1 MTRTGLVL
9 GAGGILGSAW
19 MTGALPAVQ
28 ERIGRP
34 LGELDLVLGTSAGAV
49 LGAALRCGMG
59 VAELLDHQ
67 HGTPETTPS
76 CPTCAPSSARPATDV
91 RRSRCRGSGRR
102 GSSPARSPTRAR
114 STR

>member
-59 VAELLDHQ
+59 VDELLAHQ
-67 HGTPETTPS
+67 HGTTSELPDMRTIERETGDG
-76 CPTCAPSSARPATDV
+76 RPPLPLPWIGSPRLVA
-91 RRSRCRGSGRR
+91 RRSRI
-102 GSSPARSPTRAR
+102 RAR

>member
-19 MTGALPAVQ
+19 MTGPLPAVQ

-49 LGAALRCGMG
+49 LGAALRCGRAVDALLPPQRGARPPLPAMRTLERETGRSRPPLPMPWIGSRGQVAPG
-59 VAELLDHQ
+59 VA
-67 HGTPETTPS
+67 
-76 CPTCAPSSARPATDV
+76 R
-91 RRSRCRGSGRR
+91 
-102 GSSPARSPTRAR
+102 
-114 STR
+114 

>member
-34 LGELDLVLGTSAGAV
+34 LGELDLVLGTSAGSV
-49 LGAALRCGMG
+49 LGAALR
-59 VAELLDHQ
+59 
-67 HGTPETTPS
+67 
-76 CPTCAPSSARPATDV
+76 
-91 RRSRCRGSGRR
+91 
-102 GSSPARSPTRAR
+102 
-114 STR
+114 